1 MSVSLRKGG
10 NISLSKEAPGI
21 KEAIIGL
28 GWDINASDGSA
39 FDLDASCFLLG
50 DNGKVINDFAFI
62 LYNNTKSEDGSV
74 IHTGDNRTGAGEGD
88 DEQIIVD
95 FSKVSP
101 EIKKIAVVVT
111 IHEAQERGQNF
122 GQVNNAYVRVINKS
136 DNTEIV
142 KYDLTEDYS
151 LFTAITVCEV
161 YRRDNEWKFRALG
174 NGFQGGLKPLAE
186 SYGVAIG

>member
-1 MSVSLRKGG
+1 MPISLQKGG
-10 NISLSKEAPGI
+10 NVSLSKEAPGLTQ
-21 KEAIIGL
+21 AIIGL
-28 GWDINASDGSA
+28 GWDVNSSDGAA

-50 DNGKVINDFAFI
+50 DNGKVIKDIDFIF
-62 LYNNTKSEDGSV
+62 YNNPKSEDGSV
-74 IHTGDNRTGAGEGD
+74 IYSGDNRTGTGEGD
-88 DEQIIVD
+88 DEQITVD
-95 FSKVSP
+95 FTKVSP
-101 EIKKIAVVVT
+101 AIKKIAVVVT

-122 GQVNNAYVRVINKS
+122 GQVNNAYVRLVNKS
-136 DNTEIV
+136 NNTEIV
-142 KYDLTEDYS
+142 RYDLTENYS